1 MFGFMNWWVPPS
13 TMVLCALLS
22 VGTVGFAQTPQAD
35 SVAASG
41 TAAQTVAP
49 SAAEAEPA
57 IGVAIAGFTLVPA
70 LAEDGTPALDDEGN
84 PIINRIPLSESLV
97 TPGDAVLYVITLTN
111 PTADAAT
118 DLQVGA
124 HVAAEVLLDPYSI
137 TGPEGMG
144 LEWSDSETPEI
155 FRPVFEMVE
164 GEIRMQADL
173 ETIRNLRLTLP
184 ELAPEASLQIEYT
197 VTLR

>member
-1 MFGFMNWWVPPS
+1 
-13 TMVLCALLS
+13 MVLCAVLS
-22 VGTVGFAQTPQAD
+22 FGTVGFAQTPQAD
-35 SVAASG
+35 SETASG
-41 TAAQTVAP
+41 SAAQTASP
-49 SAAEAEPA
+49 SEVDAAAQADPM
-57 IGVAIAGFTLVPA
+57 IGVTIAGFTLVPA
-70 LAEDGTPALDDEGN
+70 LAEDGTPALDEQGN
-84 PIINRIPLSESLV
+84 PIINRIPLSDSVV

-137 TGPEGMG
+137 TGPEGMAM
-144 LEWSDSETPEI
+144 EWSDAETPEI
-155 FRPVFEMVE
+155 FRPVFELVE